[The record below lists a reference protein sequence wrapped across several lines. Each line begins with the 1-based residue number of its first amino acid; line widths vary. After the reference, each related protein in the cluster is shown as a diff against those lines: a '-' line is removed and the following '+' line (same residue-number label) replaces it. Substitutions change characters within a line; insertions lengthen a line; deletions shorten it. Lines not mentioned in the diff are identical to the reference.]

1 MECANHWSVSSGT
14 AARAPLKE
22 ATQMSNN
29 VYRCFI
35 FLFVFQDYL
44 YKRMKYKGVVYDVSK
59 PPPSD
64 HYRLT
69 SEQLRALSALLVGKP
84 IRIEHKDQ
92 TVGHVKSAQ
101 FDNNVLSVDWD
112 LLDDHVGW
120 AAEHLIDSGKS
131 PELSLKHVQYSNG
144 VVEPIEVSLVQV
156 GARDGC
162 VISKENYNTPKENTI
177 HAVEVMA
184 SAAAATPVAEAAPA
198 SPVPASPSAAA
209 AVAAEVVAPT
219 PVAVPVVPAPIA
231 AEPAVAT
238 EEPAAKRA
246 KVEDPV
252 KFLENLQTRISD
264 TDTLQSIADY
274 IALQLEANVNKTNE
288 IAALSEAK
296 RLLEQAQKAHVDSS
310 KNVVKDIVETLSNL
324 YQQYATSNLNDTHKE
339 KLTSLLTADPVAMDA
354 LRPLVVAASGISMR
368 AGAQLAV
375 ASSKVLD
382 GAFSRL
388 QTLQKQLDSAR
399 SMSGVAAAAPASPV
413 AVAPVSAVAPNWT
426 PAVAPTVEVAASAGA
441 MPQGPVFKLPDIF
454 KVAGLQSYNASGGG
468 VGRVLPRDLRNK

>member
-1 MECANHWSVSSGT
+1 
-14 AARAPLKE
+14 
-22 ATQMSNN
+22 
-29 VYRCFI
+29 
-35 FLFVFQDYL
+35 
-44 YKRMKYKGVVYDVSK
+44 MKYKGVVYDVSK

-69 SEQLRALSALLVGKP
+69 SDQLRALSALLVGKP
-84 IRIEHKDQ
+84 IRIEHKDK
-92 TVGHVKSAQ
+92 TVGQVKSAQ
-101 FDNNVLSVDWD
+101 FDNNVLTVDWD

-131 PELSLKHVQYSNG
+131 PQLSLKHVQYSNG

-162 VISKENYNTPKENTI
+162 VISKETYNTPKENTI
-177 HAVEVMA
+177 HAIEVMA
-184 SAAAATPVAEAAPA
+184 SAAAPAAPLADAVPA
-198 SPVPASPSAAA
+198 SPVATSPVPAAAA
-209 AVAAEVVAPT
+209 AVAEVVAPT
-219 PVAVPVVPAPIA
+219 PVAVPVVPAPVA
-231 AEPAVAT
+231 AEPVAVAT
-238 EEPAAKRA
+238 EEPASKRQ
-246 KVEDPV
+246 KVDDPV
-252 KFLENLQTRISD
+252 KFLENLQSKISD

-375 ASSKVLD
+375 ASNKVLD

-399 SMSGVAAAAPASPV
+399 SMSTGAAVPASP
-413 AVAPVSAVAPNWT
+413 AAAAPVSAVAPHWT
-426 PAVAPTVEVAASAGA
+426 PAVEVAASAGA

-454 KVAGLQSYNASGGG
+454 KVAGLQSYNESGGG